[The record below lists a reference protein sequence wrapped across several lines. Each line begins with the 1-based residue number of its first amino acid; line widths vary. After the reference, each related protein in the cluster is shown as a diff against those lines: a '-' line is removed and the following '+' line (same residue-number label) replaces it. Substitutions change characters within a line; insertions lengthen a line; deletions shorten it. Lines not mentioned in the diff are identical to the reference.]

1 MIVGEKGR
9 KLLDA
14 LSSDPDLLAAA
25 DQIIEAGRRMD
36 RFGWVPSFG
45 GNISARLDGGAI
57 AITRS
62 GCRKGFLAREHVIKV
77 DGSGNAL
84 VEGDRPSAETL
95 LHCQIYELLPQV
107 GAVLHGHSIPA
118 TVLSRLAKGN
128 AITFSG
134 YEMIK
139 AFEGQLTHE
148 TSVGLPVVENSQDMH
163 RLRAELRAIIPGCA
177 MGYVLRG
184 HGVYV
189 WGRDVGQAT
198 ANLEG
203 LEFLLKCELETLQ
216 CTRGAVA

>member
-1 MIVGEKGR
+1 V
-9 KLLDA
+9 
-14 LSSDPDLLAAA
+14 SSDPDLLAAA

-45 GNISARLDGGAI
+45 GNISARLDERVI

-77 DGSGNAL
+77 DLAGNPL

-95 LHCQIYELLPQV
+95 LHCQIYEILPWV

-118 TVLSRLAKGN
+118 TVLSRLTAGT
-128 AITFSG
+128 AISFSG

-148 TSVGLPVVENSQDMH
+148 TTVKLPVIENSQDMH
-163 RLRAELRAIIPGCA
+163 RLKAELAAIIPECT

-189 WGRDVGQAT
+189 WGRDVGHAT

-203 LEFLLKCELETLQ
+203 LEFLLKCELETLK
-216 CTRGAVA
+216 CSRGASA